1 MDRKIRRKIRDKY
14 VLEAIR
20 SNAEDILRSREFNSS
35 AKNIQNGNMSV
46 RQHSIN
52 VAKTSVKIS
61 RMIPVQFKERE
72 IIRGALLHD
81 YFLYDWHDNH
91 TTLHDIL
98 HFYKMHGFSH
108 PGTALK
114 NASREFDL
122 TLREEETIRKHM
134 WPLTIVPPTCRE
146 AWIVTLAD
154 KYCSLLE
161 TLRIHRGDK
170 RG

>member
-1 MDRKIRRKIRDKY
+1 MDRKIRRKTRDKY

-20 SNAEDILRSREFNSS
+20 SNAEDILKSREFNAS
-35 AKNIQNGNMSV
+35 AQNIQHGNMSV

-52 VAKTSVKIS
+52 VAKTSVKLS

-91 TTLHDIL
+91 TTLYDIL

-108 PGTALK
+108 SRTALK

-122 TLREEETIRKHM
+122 TLREEEIIRKHM
-134 WPLTIVPPTCRE
+134 WPLTVIPPTCRE